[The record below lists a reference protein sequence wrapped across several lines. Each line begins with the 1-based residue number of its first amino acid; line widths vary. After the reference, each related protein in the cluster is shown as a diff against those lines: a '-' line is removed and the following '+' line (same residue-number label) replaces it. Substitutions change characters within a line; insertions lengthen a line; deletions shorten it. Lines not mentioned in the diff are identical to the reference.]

1 MFKYCLLL
9 SLVIISSCKAQ
20 GNKQSASNI
29 TKSIEVQKPQTP
41 IMGWSSWNNF
51 HVNINEEVIKA
62 QADFMVS
69 SGMAAAG
76 YSYVNIDDG
85 FFGGRDTKGNLLVH
99 PIRFPNGMKV
109 ISDYIHSK
117 GLKAG
122 IYAEAG
128 INTCASHW
136 DKDTIGVGSGL
147 MGHDRKDLK
156 LMLKDWN
163 YDFIKVDWCGGDW
176 LGLDVE
182 TRYTQIADVIKDI
195 KPNTVFNICRWEF
208 PGKWALQIADSWRI
222 SGDISNEFSSIMHII
237 DLNADLWKY
246 ASPGHVNDMDMLQVG
261 RGMSYDEDK
270 THFTMWC
277 MMNSPLLAGNDLR
290 SMSKQTIE
298 ILTNKKI
305 IALNQDPLV
314 YQARRLVDN
323 GDLEVWAKPLVST
336 MSGKVAVTLLNRSN
350 KTATI
355 NFDLKTVGIDASKGF
370 SYRDLWAKKDFASS
384 KNNTVSFEVPKHGV
398 VVLTVDGTSKPFNV
412 FQNK

>member
-182 TRYTQIADVIKDI
+182 TRYTQIANVIKDI
-195 KPNTVFNICRWEF
+195 NPNTVFNICRWEF